1 MFAKSEYIKQS
12 LEHSESVRKLLRS
25 MSTVLNHI
33 ANKQGA
39 WNLFSD

>member
-1 MFAKSEYIKQS
+1 MFAKSDYMKLS
-12 LEHSESVRKLLRS
+12 LELSESVRKLLRC